1 MLAHIAVRPIH
12 AALLVFALCDALLA
26 SSPDSKPRVVFN
38 DDGQVIAE
46 APTENTV
53 AFVKDWLDRETA
65 FVPFDTFVF
74 LAATP
79 DICLYDSKVGEP
91 YGARFGKNYKKGWAP
106 GMRALRAK
114 GTDPLKLVTGHMK
127 SKGCRVLA
135 AVRMNDTH
143 HRSLDP
149 KHPLCS
155 QFAIDHPEYVIKQ
168 PDGRTNETAL
178 DYSYPEVREHRLAIM
193 REIAEGYDVDGLE
206 LNFVRWAKHFPRD
219 KGREKAP
226 ILTTYLGEIRKMLD
240 KAGRKRN
247 LKPLMLG
254 VRVPESVTTCWLAGI
269 DIETWIKQGLTD
281 YIVVATWNNTD
292 PQLPVEQ
299 FAQLAKPA
307 GIPTLVLMGNMIG
320 APWKGPPRIVD
331 RGIAIS
337 AKHTPTYLGMLI
349 TEPEAR
355 AAAANYYTWGAEGI
369 SLWNVG
375 LYFGNEKYAKPEQR
389 QRIRRWTNTVVDPRR
404 VWQGKRWYHY
414 LPMGKGMGRR
424 KPPVR
429 NYPFAKEGHSP
440 LGRPNSP
447 VLVFA
452 SQVVGKRLAFPFRMA
467 DGRRGKPVQGTM
479 RFPVYHLKRGDDL
492 AIDING
498 KPVSPALVTIDDVD
512 PRTKLTGLT
521 FEIDLSHCPPL
532 RGDNELG
539 LTLKTPHQ
547 RKPAPYM
554 EELSVIVTGPLEKL

>member
-1 MLAHIAVRPIH
+1 MLRSRPTRLAFAAVLSLLLCGQRL
-12 AALLVFALCDALLA
+12 AASARH
-26 SSPDSKPRVVFN
+26 KPRVVFN

-46 APTENTV
+46 APAKDTV

-79 DICLYDSKVGEP
+79 DICLYDSKAGEP
-91 YGARFGKNYKKGWAP
+91 YGARFGPDYNKGWAP
-106 GMRALRAK
+106 GMRALRAE
-114 GTDPLKLVTGHMK
+114 GTDPLELVTRHMK
-127 SKGCRVLA
+127 SKGYRVLA

-178 DYSYPEVREHRLAIM
+178 DYSHHEVRQHRLAIM
-193 REIAEGYDVDGLE
+193 REIATGYDVDGLE

-219 KGREKAP
+219 QGRDKAP
-226 ILTTYLGEIRKMLD
+226 ILTRYLSRIRKMLD
-240 KAGRKRN
+240 EAGARRGDR
-247 LKPLMLG
+247 PLMLG
-254 VRVPESVTTCWLAGI
+254 VRVPESVPTCWLAGI
-269 DIETWIKQGLTD
+269 DIETWAKQGLID
-281 YIVVATWNNTD
+281 YIVAATWNNTD

-299 FAQLAKPA
+299 FARFAGPA

-349 TEPEAR
+349 TPPEAR
-355 AAAANYYTWGAEGI
+355 AAAANYDAWGADGI

-389 QRIRRWTNTVVDPRR
+389 QRIRLWTNAVVEPDR
-404 VWQGKRWYHY
+404 VWQGLRWYHY
-414 LPMGKGMGRR
+414 LPMGKGMGQR

-429 NYPFAKEGHSP
+429 NYPFAQEGHSP
-440 LGRPNSP
+440 LGRQNSP
-447 VLVFA
+447 VLVF
-452 SQVVGKRLAFPFRMA
+452 SSEDVGKRLVFPFRMA
-467 DGRRGKPVQGTM
+467 DGRRSGPLEGMM
-479 RFPVYHLKRGDDL
+479 RFPVYHLQRGDEL
-492 AIDING
+492 VIDING
-498 KPVSPALVTIDDVD
+498 KAVSPALVTLDDVD
-512 PRTKLTGLT
+512 PRTKLTGLV
-521 FEIDLSHCPPL
+521 FEIDLGHCPPF

-539 LTLKTPHQ
+539 LTWKTQHT

-554 EELSVIVTGPLEKL
+554 EELSVIVTGPLERP